1 MENSHKRMLMEM
13 EEKHR
18 RELAALQAE
27 KDQALAE
34 ETQVTLIPTL
44 FKLLQ
49 ESTSTFVLSSH
60 VLISSRTAFLYL
72 VPSSYDPHNFR
83 NGSS

>member
-27 KDQALAE
+27 KEQALAE
-34 ETQVTLIPTL
+34 ETQVGYP
-44 FKLLQ
+44 
-49 ESTSTFVLSSH
+49 SVSH
-60 VLISSRTAFLYL
+60 SWKEGRREGKERFEAVK
-72 VPSSYDPHNFR
+72 
-83 NGSS
+83 G

>member
-27 KDQALAE
+27 KEQALAE
-34 ETQVTLIPTL
+34 ETQVRGL
-44 FKLLQ
+44 
-49 ESTSTFVLSSH
+49 
-60 VLISSRTAFLYL
+60 
-72 VPSSYDPHNFR
+72 
-83 NGSS
+83 